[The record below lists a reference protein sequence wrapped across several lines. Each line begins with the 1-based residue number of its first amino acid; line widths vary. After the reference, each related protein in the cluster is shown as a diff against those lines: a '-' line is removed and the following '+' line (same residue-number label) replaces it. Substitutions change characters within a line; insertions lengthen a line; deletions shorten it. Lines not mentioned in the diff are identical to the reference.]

1 MEEFPESLPH
11 DDIKEIGEGVYWVRG
26 STVLGP
32 GMRIPRNMAIVVH
45 NGEVTVIGAV
55 RLSPTGE
62 ARLAELGKLKHVV
75 KIGYNHGMD
84 DAYYLSKHGA
94 DYWTLPDGARDI
106 DPTPTETLA
115 NAHLPFSDAELFAF
129 EHTVYPEGAL
139 LVKRSGGILVTC
151 DAVQNWPDT
160 SGCSLPAKL
169 VVRLMGFTKRP
180 AQIGPPWRKNMTPE
194 GGTLQT
200 DFERL
205 AGLEFDKLI
214 GGHGSPLI
222 SGAQQALA
230 ATVDATFN

>member
-1 MEEFPESLPH
+1 MEEYPESLPH
-11 DDIKEIGEGVYWVRG
+11 GGIKEIGEDVYWVRG
-26 STVLGP
+26 SAVLGP

-62 ARLAELGKLKHVV
+62 ARLAELGDLKHVV
-75 KIGYNHGMD
+75 KIGYAHGMD

-94 DYWTLPDGARDI
+94 DYWALPDGARDK

-115 NAHLPFSDAELFAF
+115 EANLPFPNAELFAF
-129 EHTVYPEGAL
+129 ERTKHPEGAL

-160 SGCSLPAKL
+160 SGCSLPAKF
-169 VVRLMGFTKRP
+169 VVNLMGFTKRP
-180 AQIGPPWRKNMTPE
+180 ALIGPPWRKQMTPA
-194 GGTLQT
+194 GDSLKS

-205 AGLEFDKLI
+205 AALKFDKLI
-214 GGHGSPLI
+214 GGHGSPLQ
-222 SGAQQALA
+222 SGAQKALA
-230 ATVDATFN
+230 ATVAATFD

>member
-1 MEEFPESLPH
+1 MGEFPKSLPH
-11 DDIKEIGEGVYWVRG
+11 DDIKKIGDGVYWVRG
-26 STVLGP
+26 SAVMGP

-45 NGEVTVIGAV
+45 DGEVTVIGAV

-62 ARLAELGKLKHVV
+62 ARLAELGELKHVV
-75 KIGYNHGMD
+75 KIGYFHGMD
-84 DAYYLSKHGA
+84 DAYYLSKYGA

-106 DPTPTETLA
+106 DPTPTETLTHT
-115 NAHLPFSDAELFAF
+115 HLPFPDSELFAF
-129 EHTVYPEGAL
+129 ENTVSPEGAL

-160 SGCSLPAKL
+160 SGCSLAAKL
-169 VVRLMGFTKRP
+169 VVRVMGFTRRP
-180 AQIGPPWRKNMTPE
+180 AQIGPPWRKHMTPE

-205 AGLEFDKLI
+205 AGLKFDKLI
-214 GGHGSPLI
+214 GGHGIPLK

-230 ATVDATFN
+230 ATVAATFD